1 MGGAVYVFTAS
12 AEDDVAF
19 SLLKDGSNLPP
30 PRSGEPWE
38 IFFQA
43 EFTEPAISM
52 FRVTSGTA
60 YEALCS
66 NGLYVGP
73 IAPDWHHRR
82 GF

>member
-1 MGGAVYVFTAS
+1 MGRAVYVFTSS

-19 SLLKDGSNLPP
+19 SLLEDGSNLPP
-30 PRSGEPWE
+30 TGGERWE
-38 IFFQA
+38 LFFRA
-43 EFTEPAISM
+43 EFTETAISM
-52 FRVTSGTA
+52 FRVKSGTA

-66 NGLYVGP
+66 NGHYVGP